1 MSKKRDKFKSILW
14 NLMNMKGWR
23 IKEEKKIIKLPLSK
37 NCNLYLMKEISE
49 RESHIF
55 FRPNRDQLRKKNVTL
70 GPPAGNRI
78 HNPASLVRRSACWAM
93 KAIADSLAVSSIII
107 IVVMPVNRRVH
118 STNIFH

>member
-49 RESHIF
+49 RESHIYF
-55 FRPNRDQLRKKNVTL
+55 
-70 GPPAGNRI
+70 
-78 HNPASLVRRSACWAM
+78 
-93 KAIADSLAVSSIII
+93 
-107 IVVMPVNRRVH
+107 
-118 STNIFH
+118 